1 MFFADWVG
9 TFTVWTVKKLS
20 FSRITFTMTAIA
32 FQKRL
37 QSSLYLVKLRLISI
51 EHNISGFLK
60 PRIKIKFF
68 LYFCVIWFRHFV
80 WMNSI
85 EYFVRLYSTRSW
97 KKDDSSEWRY
107 ELSAKLNNKRQKKKK
122 TWKNS
127 RKFGKIPDIVGF
139 VGIFHSFVERSSSLS
154 FASLNKRS
162 RKFQTGTR
170 HMDKIVM
177 RVGTRLVPE
186 IWLIKLSELVPS
198 GYQILIWVSGSRL
211 LDCPHA

>member
-1 MFFADWVG
+1 VIFISNNNSQYHTNTLKRYLLTLILTHWFWFINFISKFWVWSTPASGYSNFIANKTKPLINVFEMFFADWVG

-20 FSRITFTMTAIA
+20 FSRITFNMTAIA

-97 KKDDSSEWRY
+97 KRMTHQNEDMSCLQNWITRD
-107 ELSAKLNNKRQKKKK
+107 KKKENMK
-122 TWKNS
+122 EFKKIRKNS
-127 RKFGKIPDIVGF
+127 RYCWFCGDFPQF
-139 VGIFHSFVERSSSLS
+139 R
-154 FASLNKRS
+154 RT
-162 RKFQTGTR
+162 Q
-170 HMDKIVM
+170 
-177 RVGTRLVPE
+177 
-186 IWLIKLSELVPS
+186 
-198 GYQILIWVSGSRL
+198 
-211 LDCPHA
+211 

>member
-20 FSRITFTMTAIA
+20 FSRITFNMTAIA

-97 KKDDSSEWRY
+97 KRMTHQNEDMSCLQNWITRD
-107 ELSAKLNNKRQKKKK
+107 KKKK